1 GEDAVLGSPAGCAFA
16 ARGDE
21 HRQRADRAAVVPRAR
36 IRGHAAGRR
45 PGLADRGL
53 RGVYRR
59 VLHRPARREDRASAW
74 PHHGLRQDR
83 GPHRGQGA
91 DRSRPGDTFRPGG
104 ARLVG
109 NVRDPRPGGGRHRP
123 ALLGDPPWGH
133 RGQPRWQG
141 EDAPPGDCDSVVRP
155 AGSSGGAAGRGDGR
169 GGRGHAGD
177 GGRLRRPRSPAAPP
191 AHSQPGRRPAA
202 RRPAA
207 GRPAAGRPAAGKLGG
222 PGRRGAVS
230 GTRPVHPGSHE
241 AAGRVIALLAARG
254 QTVAVAESLTGGL
267 LAAALTGIPG
277 ASAAFRGAVV
287 AYATSLKAT
296 LLDVPSLLLDEL
308 GAVSPEVAAAMAD
321 GVRGRLSATFGAAT
335 TGVAGPDATEGK
347 PVGTVHIAVSAA
359 GGTSVRSLVLAGSR
373 DEVRQQTVKETL
385 GLLLHRLGEESS

>member
-109 NVRDPRPGGGRHRP
+109 NVRDPRPGGGRHGP

-141 EDAPPGDCDSVVRP
+141 EDAAPGDCDRVVRP
-155 AGSSGGAAGRGDGR
+155 AGSSGGAGGPGGRGAGRG
-169 GGRGHAGD
+169 
-177 GGRLRRPRSPAAPP
+177 P
-191 AHSQPGRRPAA
+191 
-202 RRPAA
+202 
-207 GRPAAGRPAAGKLGG
+207 
-222 PGRRGAVS
+222 
-230 GTRPVHPGSHE
+230 RPVHPGSYE

-277 ASAAFRGAVV
+277 ASAGFRGAVV

-308 GAVSPEVAAAMAD
+308 GAVSPEVAAAM
-321 GVRGRLSATFGAAT
+321 
-335 TGVAGPDATEGK
+335 
-347 PVGTVHIAVSAA
+347 
-359 GGTSVRSLVLAGSR
+359 
-373 DEVRQQTVKETL
+373 
-385 GLLLHRLGEESS
+385 